1 MFVRLFD
8 RALSRLHPEQL
19 PVMGARLR
27 SIGRQIW
34 VADREL
40 QMPGGIRLPI
50 RMVVMGDGRGN
61 LLCYSPVELDEGTA
75 EALDGLGKVRWIVAP
90 NRYHRSFTAGC
101 MSRYPQ
107 AQVSGF
113 LPPPGDGFAA
123 PAAVPFGGCE
133 LTTVSLRTG
142 FAEIVAYHDLSET
155 LVVADLLFNVRNG
168 NRRLQAV
175 MRVNGA
181 WQKAGHTRL
190 QRWLIL
196 RDPDGLT
203 KFRRW
208 ALSRPFVQISMAHG
222 LIVQEDARECL
233 YRLQRGGPFGAPH

>member
-1 MFVRLFD
+1 MSSWPAPSFGSIPNGLS
-8 RALSRLHPEQL
+8 ALTRK
-19 PVMGARLR
+19 
-27 SIGRQIW
+27 
-34 VADREL
+34 VADTSDSV
-40 QMPGGIRLPI
+40 QAAFAI
-50 RMVVMGDGRGN
+50 
-61 LLCYSPVELDEGTA
+61 LD
-75 EALDGLGKVRWIVAP
+75 
-90 NRYHRSFTAGC
+90 
-101 MSRYPQ
+101 
-107 AQVSGF
+107 
-113 LPPPGDGFAA
+113 
-123 PAAVPFGGCE
+123 
-133 LTTVSLRTG
+133 
-142 FAEIVAYHDLSET
+142 
-155 LVVADLLFNVRNG
+155 NVRNG